1 MKIFLALIA
10 FALAALGLGFL
21 LNTPVISSAGA
32 TEFYDPF
39 SYHSTARRKVVYR
52 KKARKHRDEDRRYF
66 NDPDWRFDRDPEGAR
81 CLREPV
87 KVISTEHT
95 SKENA
100 LDAAKKMWAFNVQ
113 WEKGSRF
120 MSLDLATDYAE
131 YCGQSNAMDTASG
144 RINEAVNSALGKDG
158 VNMRC
163 VIRARPCR
171 AILEQAEGHR

>member
-1 MKIFLALIA
+1 MLRDILIA
-10 FALAALGLGFL
+10 AVVIVGLIVIALLQPSAAQADTIHDF
-21 LNTPVISSAGA
+21 
-32 TEFYDPF
+32 FYDSPHRTF
-39 SYHSTARRKVVYR
+39 SRVKYRRRGYR
-52 KKARKHRDEDRRYF
+52 APIEREWRDEDEER
-66 NDPDWRFDRDPEGAR
+66 GAK
-81 CLREPV
+81 CLDEPV

-100 LDAAKKMWAFNVQ
+100 LEAAKKMWAFNVQ

-120 MSLDLATDYAE
+120 MSLDLASDYRE

-144 RINEAVNSALGKDG
+144 KINEAVNQLAGREG
-158 VNMRC
+158 VNVRC